1 MTQHPQFACIA
12 ANQDTE
18 HIGKHK
24 EQKYQEQAY
33 MQPFA
38 RAAGERKATR
48 TPTTNS
54 KQTSLFGCRKL
65 RSGNLAAEEDA
76 LHIDGNRPAR
86 VSHGRVKGRAAS

>member
-65 RSGNLAAEEDA
+65 RSGTLPPKKMRSTLMETDPLECPMA
-76 LHIDGNRPAR
+76 G
-86 VSHGRVKGRAAS
+86 